1 MRAGPRRFLSWFNHL
16 QLSAPLVEAPR
27 SYPEFSCQL
36 TDIFASLHA
45 FDSPLL
51 KFPGVSLSL
60 HCGSFPG
67 NCALFLCV
75 SSRVHS
81 IRGVEALVPEAQ
93 LHRERLP
100 SKRGFRFQQLHPIF
114 LTINVSNKSGHLLFA
129 PQSMEKIRFLHSYRT
144 ALAGAGTSAWA
155 QAILN
160 MRRRGALI
168 GALQFPKPS
177 VSLVP
182 SSERKRGGSAKT
194 LPGEDDLRESWP
206 RI

>member
-1 MRAGPRRFLSWFNHL
+1 MHYHSFRLLQNCFSRKLRESDDTCARYLGCLAMTSLLGSGRRCHFARAAAALASSLDFLQGTSEKIHLQGLLCQKLLQAMDFLAVSRCVRAGPRRFLSWFNHL

-81 IRGVEALVPEAQ
+81 IVP
-93 LHRERLP
+93 
-100 SKRGFRFQQLHPIF
+100 LHP
-114 LTINVSNKSGHLLFA
+114 LD
-129 PQSMEKIRFLHSYRT
+129 
-144 ALAGAGTSAWA
+144 GTNCLST
-155 QAILN
+155 
-160 MRRRGALI
+160 GD
-168 GALQFPKPS
+168 
-177 VSLVP
+177 VT
-182 SSERKRGGSAKT
+182 SERAFTRGN
-194 LPGEDDLRESWP
+194 P
-206 RI
+206 RPADIDSEFE

>member
-1 MRAGPRRFLSWFNHL
+1 MQPFCYNLSQLVLRFYDGRALCFHGGCGVCLAASW
-16 QLSAPLVEAPR
+16 P
-27 SYPEFSCQL
+27 
-36 TDIFASLHA
+36 
-45 FDSPLL
+45 
-51 KFPGVSLSL
+51 
-60 HCGSFPG
+60 
-67 NCALFLCV
+67 
-75 SSRVHS
+75 HS
-81 IRGVEALVPEAQ
+81 WGEALAPEAQ

-160 MRRRGALI
+160 MHRRGALI

>member
-1 MRAGPRRFLSWFNHL
+1 MTSPLGSGRRCHLARAAAALASSLDFLQGTSEKIHLQGLLCQKLLQAMDFLAVSRCVRAGPRRFLSWFNHL

-81 IRGVEALVPEAQ
+81 SLSIINPMSTWFVGRSIPDLLRSPSQRASDL
-93 LHRERLP
+93 RL
-100 SKRGFRFQQLHPIF
+100 
-114 LTINVSNKSGHLLFA
+114 
-129 PQSMEKIRFLHSYRT
+129 T
-144 ALAGAGTSAWA
+144 A
-155 QAILN
+155 
-160 MRRRGALI
+160 RDRGARI
-168 GALQFPKPS
+168 SGQGEAHSPS
-177 VSLVP
+177 G
-182 SSERKRGGSAKT
+182 RAG
-194 LPGEDDLRESWP
+194 
-206 RI
+206 

>member
-1 MRAGPRRFLSWFNHL
+1 MTSLLGSGRRCHFASAAVALASSLDFLQGTFEKIHLQGLLCQKLLQAMDFLAVSRCVRAGPRRFLSWFNHL

-81 IRGVEALVPEAQ
+81 TRSLPFRPTIHPDRWCAVALQ
-93 LHRERLP
+93 LHCDGIHQVACPE
-100 SKRGFRFQQLHPIF
+100 
-114 LTINVSNKSGHLLFA
+114 
-129 PQSMEKIRFLHSYRT
+129 
-144 ALAGAGTSAWA
+144 
-155 QAILN
+155 
-160 MRRRGALI
+160 
-168 GALQFPKPS
+168 
-177 VSLVP
+177 LV
-182 SSERKRGGSAKT
+182 
-194 LPGEDDLRESWP
+194 
-206 RI
+206 

>member
-1 MRAGPRRFLSWFNHL
+1 MTSPLGSGRRCHLARAAAALASSLDFLQGTSEKIHLQGLLCQKLLQAMDFLAVSRCVRAGPRRFLSWFNHL

-81 IRGVEALVPEAQ
+81 TFDFTFRANALSVWCLQCFTLFPRTPFLDTFPIAD
-93 LHRERLP
+93 
-100 SKRGFRFQQLHPIF
+100 HPG
-114 LTINVSNKSGHLLFA
+114 SHC
-129 PQSMEKIRFLHSYRT
+129 
-144 ALAGAGTSAWA
+144 AL
-155 QAILN
+155 
-160 MRRRGALI
+160 
-168 GALQFPKPS
+168 
-177 VSLVP
+177 
-182 SSERKRGGSAKT
+182 ERKCRVRP
-194 LPGEDDLRESWP
+194 L
-206 RI
+206 